1 MQFIITKSL
10 LTILFCI
17 SFSCFSQTAVVTNGG
32 DAKTSNG
39 SISYSIGQS
48 VIGSTNQNSAG
59 SIHIGIQQPVNISV
73 ILGVEN
79 KEIELDYSIYP
90 NPTPSALTLKYS
102 GIYSDGMKYQLID
115 LQGKILKEGS
125 ILNLENKIELDNFN
139 PSTYILNVFN
149 FTKLIKSFKIIK
161 N

>member
-10 LTILFCI
+10 STVLFCI
-17 SFSCFSQTAVVTNGG
+17 SFQCFSQTTVVSNGG

-102 GIYSDGMKYQLID
+102 GNFSDGMKYQLID

-125 ILNLENKIELDNFN
+125 ILNLENIIELDNFN

>member
-1 MQFIITKSL
+1 
-10 LTILFCI
+10 
-17 SFSCFSQTAVVTNGG
+17 VVTNGG
-32 DAKTSNG
+32 DAKNSNG

-59 SIHIGIQQPVNISV
+59 SIQIGIQQAINISV
-73 ILGVEN
+73 ILGIEN
-79 KEIELDYSIYP
+79 KEIELVYSIYP
-90 NPTPSALTLKYS
+90 NPTSSFLTLKYT
-102 GIYSDGMKYQLID
+102 GIYSDGIKYQLID

-139 PSTYILNVFN
+139 PSTYILNVFES
-149 FTKLIKSFKIIK
+149 TKLIKSFKIIK

>member
-1 MQFIITKSL
+1 MHFFSSL

-17 SFSCFSQTAVVTNGG
+17 SFSCFSQTAVVSNGG

-48 VIGSTNQNSAG
+48 VIGSTIQNSAG

-102 GIYSDGMKYQLID
+102 GIFSDGMKYQLID